1 MEVDQS
7 SGVMV
12 EMVQYT
18 NMQEPNSPPKVIE
31 ESKGNARYA
40 GKAMDGVIRKNQ
52 SQQARRSIIAWMARN
67 ELNLDCNWHEK
78 ATVRRNAI
86 KP

>member
-7 SGVMV
+7 NGVMV

-18 NMQEPNSPPKVIE
+18 NMQEPNSPAKVIE

-40 GKAMDGVIRKNQ
+40 DKAMDGVIRKNQ
-52 SQQARRSIIAWMARN
+52 GQASTAINNRVDSQKRVESRLQLAREGHSP
-67 ELNLDCNWHEK
+67 EK
-78 ATVRRNAI
+78 CH
-86 KP
+86 

>member
-1 MEVDQS
+1 MEVDRS

-18 NMQEPNSPPKVIE
+18 NMQEPNSSPKGDRRVE
-31 ESKGNARYA
+31 ENARYA

-52 SQQARRSIIAWMARN
+52 DQASTAINNRVDSQKRVESRLQLAREGHSP
-67 ELNLDCNWHEK
+67 EK
-78 ATVRRNAI
+78 CH
-86 KP
+86 